1 MMKGKQPVCD
11 RDCFHCKF
19 EDCVEDGMIH
29 EDYVQQS
36 EIEKE
41 LLFPKSAAQKKI
53 AAGQKAYYEANR
65 EKIAAGQKAYREAN
79 REKIAAGKKAYY
91 EANREKYN
99 QYMREYMRK
108 RKQAEVSQC

>member
-1 MMKGKQPVCD
+1 MLKGKQPVCD

-19 EDCVEDGMIH
+19 EDCIEDGMIH

-36 EIEKE
+36 EIEKT
-41 LLFPKSAAQKKI
+41 LLFPKNEAQKKI
-53 AAGQKAYYEANR
+53 AAGQKAYR
-65 EKIAAGQKAYREAN
+65 
-79 REKIAAGKKAYY
+79 

-108 RKQAEVSQC
+108 RKQAEVGQC